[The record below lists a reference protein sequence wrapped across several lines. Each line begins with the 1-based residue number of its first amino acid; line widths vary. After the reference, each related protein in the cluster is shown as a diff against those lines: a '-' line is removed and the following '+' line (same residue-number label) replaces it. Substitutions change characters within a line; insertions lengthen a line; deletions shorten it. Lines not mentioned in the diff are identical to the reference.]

1 MTEAWTRESPFLL
14 SKREETAMAV
24 KLIAHTLIE
33 KNGQYLLI
41 KRSKIKR
48 GLPNVYPCYWDIPGG
63 SVEENELPIEAAL
76 SEAMEEVNQK
86 IRIDKIVHEDS
97 QFDASKDTVFTRL
110 VYAGRFLEERDMILD
125 PEEHTDFILLSSLED
140 LEGELIVPYL
150 IDIFADR
157 ST

>member
-1 MTEAWTRESPFLL
+1 MV
-14 SKREETAMAV
+14 V

-33 KNGQYLLI
+33 KDGKYLLI

-63 SVEENELPIEAAL
+63 SVEENELPREAAL
-76 SEAMEEVNQK
+76 REAMEEVNQK
-86 IRIDKIVHEDS
+86 IRIDKIIHEDS

-110 VYAGRFLEERDMILD
+110 VYAGSFLEERNIILD
-125 PEEHTDFILLSSLED
+125 PEEHTDFIWLSSLEN

-150 IDIFADR
+150 IDIF
-157 ST
+157 S

>member
-1 MTEAWTRESPFLL
+1 
-14 SKREETAMAV
+14 MAV

-33 KNGQYLLI
+33 NNGKYLLI

-63 SVEENELPIEAAL
+63 SVEENELPREAAL
-76 SEAMEEVNQK
+76 REAMEEVNQK

-125 PEEHTDFILLSSLED
+125 PEEHTDFIWLSSLED
-140 LEGELIVPYL
+140 LEGEPIVPYL
-150 IDIFADR
+150 LDIFADR